1 MKKLICTLLA
11 LTMLLTL
18 FGCSKQTE
26 TGPELREPVAETE
39 EGIFDLAAFD
49 YTQYGYLQSELS
61 LPEEVSNPNWFC
73 MRDDTIS
80 FRDQTWDDETGQ
92 RTYTVYSAAY
102 GQDFAPVVQLV
113 TEKDCGFEK
122 MVYDGSYLW
131 GVYYQN
137 AAPDEDVFENLYS
150 LKKLNTSGQMLAEF
164 DLSGHFENAENFFVS
179 DILPAA
185 DGGLYLSV
193 CIFGEVEVQGSLM
206 HFDQDAQLAWS
217 HDDFDD
223 NPVMALTGDGE
234 LVCFHKGNLCTAGQ
248 EGFTPV
254 GLELEQEY
262 YWWSMTSGSGGYDLF
277 LYDDV
282 TLYAA
287 DLEAGTL
294 VPLVDWM
301 DWGISN
307 VNFLG
312 ALSDSRLLVNS
323 FSFIDQADRY
333 VLMDRTAISDMP
345 VKTTLTAACVYYADD
360 SLTSA
365 ATVFNTENDLYNV
378 EVVVYDDPT
387 QLDMAIAN
395 GEIPDILVLDEN
407 QSKYIQKGLLAD
419 MLELMDEYGGIT
431 GEDIVPSLLEACM
444 TGDSLYMLPLYFH
457 VRTIAGL
464 PKYVGT
470 DQGWSLE
477 QFIQALENKPE
488 GMYACDFGGSTFLS
502 FIMGGLYTNYVDTQG
517 NICHFDSQEFI
528 DLLEVLTRYFDEE
541 VELMYM
547 YDTDTEGIRNEE
559 LLLDVFNIF
568 PSEYIASDGEYDLV
582 TFVGYPGGSGNGAD
596 FNING
601 RYGICAASQNIE
613 GAWEFMTLLLSK
625 RVQSSFSSLV
635 YPVNQAALVE
645 KMDKFVREF
654 GQEYPDARQRADEL
668 LEYIAGVKTISYR
681 ENAIFDIINE
691 EAPALFSG
699 KKTAQETAKVIQNR
713 VSTYLAEND

>member
-11 LTMLLTL
+11 LAMLLTL

-26 TGPELREPVAETE
+26 TAPEVQMPETE
-39 EGIFDLAAFD
+39 IEEGVFDLATFD

-61 LPEEVSNPNWFC
+61 MPEEADNPNSFYLSN
-73 MRDDTIS
+73 DTIS
-80 FRDQTWDDETGQ
+80 FRNQTWDRETGQ

-102 GQDFAPVVQLV
+102 DQAFAQVTQLV

-122 MVYDGSYLW
+122 LLYDGSYLW
-131 GVYYQN
+131 GIYYQN
-137 AAPDEDVFENLYS
+137 VAPDEDMFKNLYS
-150 LKKLNTSGQMLAEF
+150 LKKFDTSGQMLAEF
-164 DLSGHFENAENFFVS
+164 DLSGHFENIEDFYIS

-185 DGGLYLSV
+185 DGGLYLSA
-193 CIFGEVEVQGSLM
+193 CAFGETEVQGALM
-206 HFDQDAQLAWS
+206 HFDQNVQLTWS
-217 HDDFDD
+217 HEDFDD
-223 NPVMALTGDGE
+223 TPVMALTGDGQ
-234 LVCFHKGNLCTAGQ
+234 LVCFRRGDLCTVDQ
-248 EGFTPV
+248 EGFSPV
-254 GLELEQEY
+254 GLELEREY
-262 YWWSMTSGSGGYDLF
+262 YWWTMTSGSGGYDLF
-277 LYDDV
+277 LYDDS

-294 VPLVDWM
+294 VPLVDWL
-301 DWGISN
+301 DCGLSN
-307 VNFLG
+307 TNFLG

-323 FSFIDQADRY
+323 YSFIDQADRY
-333 VLMDRTAISDMP
+333 VLLDRTAISDMP

-365 ATVFNTENDLYNV
+365 ASIFNTENDLYNV
-378 EVVVYDDPT
+378 EVVVYDEPT

-407 QSKYIQKGLLAD
+407 QSKYIQKGLLVD
-419 MLELMDEYGGIT
+419 MLELMDEYGGVT
-431 GEDIVPSLLEACM
+431 REDIVPSLLEACM

-477 QFIQALENKPE
+477 QFTQALEKKPE

-502 FIMGGLYTNYVDTQG
+502 FIMGGLYTNYVDVQSNTC
-517 NICHFDSQEFI
+517 NFDSREFI
-528 DLLEVLTRYFDEE
+528 DLLEVLAKYFDEE
-541 VELMYM
+541 VELATI
-547 YDTDTEGIRNEE
+547 YDTVTEGIRDEV
-559 LLLDVFNIF
+559 LLLDVFNIY
-568 PSEYIASDGEYDLV
+568 PSEYLTSDGEYDLV

-625 RVQSSFSSLV
+625 RVQRSFSSLL
-635 YPVNQAALVE
+635 YPVNQAALEEDLDNYVSSFS
-645 KMDKFVREF
+645 D
-654 GQEYPDARQRADEL
+654 EYPDARQQADKL

-691 EAPALFSG
+691 ESPALFNG
-699 KKTAQETAKVIQNR
+699 KKTAEETAKVIQNR
-713 VSTYLAEND
+713 VSTYLAENS